1 MQQTKFEPYFKG
13 VMQRITEMSVS
24 DLHQKMAY
32 APPLVIDI
40 REAEEC
46 QYGVIPQSHWIR
58 RGYLEFQ
65 LENLLSEPQTEIVIY
80 CGGGVRSALA
90 TDALQNMGFKSVYS
104 LQGGFKE
111 WAEAGFDVQAIGE

>member
-40 REAEEC
+40 REAEE
-46 QYGVIPQSHWIR
+46 
-58 RGYLEFQ
+58 
-65 LENLLSEPQTEIVIY
+65 
-80 CGGGVRSALA
+80 
-90 TDALQNMGFKSVYS
+90 
-104 LQGGFKE
+104 
-111 WAEAGFDVQAIGE
+111 IGLVG